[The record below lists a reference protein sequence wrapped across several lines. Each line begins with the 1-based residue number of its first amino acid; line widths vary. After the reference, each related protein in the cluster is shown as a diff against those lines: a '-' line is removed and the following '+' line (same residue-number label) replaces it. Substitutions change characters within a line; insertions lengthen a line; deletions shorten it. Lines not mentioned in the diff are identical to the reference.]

1 MNPVVGSL
9 ALQAGTGLL
18 EGMAGRRAAMAEKQ
32 RADNNAFIGR
42 TRAIQTDTALR
53 DDLNSE
59 LATMRTVM
67 ATNNQRPNVGT
78 FEIMKELRDTR
89 SRERRIAYGNEMMGV
104 YDQQMAS
111 RNAKD
116 AGRAAMIGGLTKAAN
131 PLMQL
136 YEYKRGPTR
145 G

>member
-42 TRAIQTDTALR
+42 TRAIQTSTAMR
-53 DDLNSE
+53 EDLNSE
-59 LATMRTVM
+59 LASMRAVM
-67 ATNNQRPNVGT
+67 ATNGQRPNVGT
-78 FEIMKELRDTR
+78 FEMMRELRETR
-89 SRERRIAYGNEMMGV
+89 SRERRVAYGNEMMGV

-111 RNAKD
+111 RNAQD
-116 AGRAAMIGGLTKAAN
+116 AGRAAMIGGITKAAG

-136 YEYKRGPTR
+136 YQYKRGPTR

>member
-1 MNPVVGSL
+1 MNPAVGSF
-9 ALQAGTGLL
+9 ALQAGSGLL

-42 TRAIQTDTALR
+42 TRAIQTSTAMR
-53 DDLNSE
+53 EDLNSE
-59 LATMRTVM
+59 LGTMRAVM
-67 ATNNQRPNVGT
+67 ATNGQRPNVGT
-78 FEIMKELRDTR
+78 FEMMRELRDVR

-111 RNAKD
+111 RNAQD
-116 AGRAAMIGGLTKAAN
+116 AGRAAMIGGITKAAG
-131 PLMQL
+131 PLMDL
-136 YEYKRGPTR
+136 YSYKRKNR